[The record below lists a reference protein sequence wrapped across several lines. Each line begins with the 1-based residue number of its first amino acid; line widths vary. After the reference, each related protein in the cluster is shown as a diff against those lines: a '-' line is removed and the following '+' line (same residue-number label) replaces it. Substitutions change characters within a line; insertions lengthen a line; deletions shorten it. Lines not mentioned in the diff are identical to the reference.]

1 MVRKDGN
8 LMSVLLNASV
18 IRDADGQYVSSR
30 STVFDITERDRAKQ
44 DHAKQTTIL
53 QSVLNSMGEGV
64 VVADMD
70 GRFVLWNPAADRLL
84 RLGPAHLQPKE
95 WSTYC
100 GLYLPDQ
107 ITVYPIEQLPLV
119 RAIRGE
125 SVDSDEQF
133 VPHSGRPSGISLSV
147 TGRPLKDAAG
157 HGGVIVF
164 SDMTERKRT
173 ESKIK
178 LHAAQLEAANKELE
192 AFNYSVSHDLHTPL
206 RHIDGFADLL
216 QKHAASILDEKGR
229 GHLDVISDSAKR
241 MGKLIDD
248 LLVFSRMGRH
258 DMRQGRVDLNDVIK
272 TSSRNMRRKSGSS
285 TLPGPSLQCLPFE
298 ETRPCCG
305 RSSWTCSAMPSS
317 I

>member
-1 MVRKDGN
+1 ME
-8 LMSVLLNASV
+8 
-18 IRDADGQYVSSR
+18 YV
-30 STVFDITERDRAKQ
+30 
-44 DHAKQTTIL
+44 
-53 QSVLNSMGEGV
+53 
-64 VVADMD
+64 
-70 GRFVLWNPAADRLL
+70 
-84 RLGPAHLQPKE
+84 
-95 WSTYC
+95 C
-100 GLYLPDQ
+100 GLYLSDQ

-119 RAIRGE
+119 RAIGGE

-133 VPHSGRPSGISLSV
+133 VRHSGRPSGISLSLR
-147 TGRPLKDAAG
+147 GRPLKDAAG

-258 DMRQGRVDLNDVIK
+258 DLRQGQVDLNDVIK
-272 TSSRNMRRKSGSS
+272 TSSRNMRRKSGSG

-298 ETRPCCG
+298 
-305 RSSWTCSAMPSS
+305 
-317 I
+317 

>member
-1 MVRKDGN
+1 
-8 LMSVLLNASV
+8 MSVLLNASV

-133 VPHSGRPSGISLSV
+133 VRHSGRPSGISLSV

-192 AFNYSVSHDLHTPL
+192 AFDYSVSHDLHTPL

-272 TSSRNMRRKSGSS
+272 TSSRNMRRKSGSG

-298 ETRPCCG
+298 
-305 RSSWTCSAMPSS
+305 
-317 I
+317 

>member
-30 STVFDITERDRAKQ
+30 STVFDITERNRAKQ
-44 DHAKQTTIL
+44 DLAKQTTIL

-84 RLGPAHLQPKE
+84 RLGPAHLLPKE

-100 GLYLPDQ
+100 ELYLPDQ

-133 VPHSGRPSGISLSV
+133 VPHSGRPSRISLSV
-147 TGRPLKDAAG
+147 RGRP
-157 HGGVIVF
+157 
-164 SDMTERKRT
+164 
-173 ESKIK
+173 
-178 LHAAQLEAANKELE
+178 
-192 AFNYSVSHDLHTPL
+192 
-206 RHIDGFADLL
+206 
-216 QKHAASILDEKGR
+216 
-229 GHLDVISDSAKR
+229 
-241 MGKLIDD
+241 
-248 LLVFSRMGRH
+248 SRMLP
-258 DMRQGRVDLNDVIK
+258 D
-272 TSSRNMRRKSGSS
+272 TEGSS
-285 TLPGPSLQCLPFE
+285 
-298 ETRPCCG
+298 
-305 RSSWTCSAMPSS
+305 CSAT
-317 I
+317 

>member
-1 MVRKDGN
+1 
-8 LMSVLLNASV
+8 MSVLLNASV

-84 RLGPAHLQPKE
+84 RLGPAHLRPKE

-133 VPHSGRPSGISLSV
+133 VPHSGRLSGISLSV

-192 AFNYSVSHDLHTPL
+192 AFDYSVSHDLHTPL

-272 TSSRNMRRKSGSS
+272 TSSRNMRRKSGSG

-298 ETRPCCG
+298 
-305 RSSWTCSAMPSS
+305 
-317 I
+317 